1 MVRAVFFDIGETIL
15 DETRQWQAWADWL
28 GVPALTFFAALGVCI
43 ERGLHHRAVF
53 EMLRPGFDLE
63 RERREFA
70 AAGRERAARVEDLY
84 PDAAPCLRALRDA
97 GLRVGLA
104 GNQPSSVEPALAS
117 MGLAVDVIASS
128 AGWGVEKPSPEF
140 FARVAEAAG
149 EPPQAIAYVG
159 DRLDNDVLPA
169 LDAGMVAVFLRR
181 GPWGMVHAGRPDAA
195 RAHLRIDSL
204 DLLLAGLRGL
214 AD

>member
-1 MVRAVFFDIGETIL
+1 MVRAVFLDVGETIL
-15 DETRQWQAWADWL
+15 DETRHWQAWADWL
-28 GVPALTFFAALGVCI
+28 GVPALTFFGALGACI

-53 EMLRPGFDLE
+53 EMLRPGIDVD
-63 RERREFA
+63 REWREFVA
-70 AAGRERAARVEDLY
+70 ADGEQIARVEDLY
-84 PDAAPCLRALRDA
+84 PDAAPCLRALRDE

-128 AGWGVEKPSPEF
+128 ASWGVEKPSPEF
-140 FARVAEAAG
+140 FARMAEASG
-149 EPPQAIAYVG
+149 EPPQHVAYVG

-169 LDAGMVAVFLRR
+169 LDAGMIAVFLRR
-181 GPWGMVHAGRPDAA
+181 GPWGIVHAEWPEAA

-204 DLLLAGLRGL
+204 DDLLPGLRAL
-214 AD
+214 AS